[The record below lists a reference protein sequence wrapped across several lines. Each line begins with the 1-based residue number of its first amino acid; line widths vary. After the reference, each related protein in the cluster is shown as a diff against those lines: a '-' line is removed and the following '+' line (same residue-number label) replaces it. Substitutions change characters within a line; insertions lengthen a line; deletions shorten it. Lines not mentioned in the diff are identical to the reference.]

1 MADNCGI
8 DILILILIV
17 LFTIFLMTF
26 ILNNKILQLPAPEI
40 VIEVCENNKNLI
52 KLNIWT
58 LNQNENNLNKDIE
71 NLINKVARK
80 YRVNFQL
87 WTTNRK

>member
-1 MADNCGI
+1 M
-8 DILILILIV
+8 
-17 LFTIFLMTF
+17 
-26 ILNNKILQLPAPEI
+26 QLPAPEI

-71 NLINKVARK
+71 NLINKAARK
-80 YRVNFQL
+80 YRVNFQEL
-87 WTTNRK
+87 THK